1 MASWADEAN
10 GDASV
15 DQENF
20 KAERIISQSQDGREK
35 VRQQWLSIIQQRRL
49 VAQKAKRA
57 LRVDAAALT
66 RVVGLTPFILLCS

>member
-1 MASWADEAN
+1 MEKREAGSVVMASWADGAN

-35 VRQQWLSIIQQRRL
+35 VRQQL
-49 VAQKAKRA
+49 VLFVHSQGGEPSCMHHC
-57 LRVDAAALT
+57 VC
-66 RVVGLTPFILLCS
+66 G

>member
-35 VRQQWLSIIQQRRL
+35 VRQKL
-49 VAQKAKRA
+49 VC
-57 LRVDAAALT
+57 
-66 RVVGLTPFILLCS
+66 CSCISQGG

>member
-35 VRQQWLSIIQQRRL
+35 VRQQWPSIISSSEDSLRKKQR
-49 VAQKAKRA
+49 V
-57 LRVDAAALT
+57 
-66 RVVGLTPFILLCS
+66 P